1 MLNRLLAI
9 VPLAQRQLVAFAFVG
24 VAAAVV
30 HFGLLVGLV
39 ELFSVNPVRATL
51 AGYVAGG
58 VVSYALNR
66 WLTFEATRSHSQA
79 GWRFGVIAFGGFLLT
94 GVLMSLFV
102 NRLGLPY
109 LPMQVVTTLIVM
121 AFSFLGH
128 KYWSFAEGR

>member
-1 MLNRLLAI
+1 MHRLLAL
-9 VPLAQRQLVAFAFVG
+9 VPPAQRQLVAFAFVG

-39 ELFSVNPVRATL
+39 ELFAVNPVRATL

-66 WLTFEATRSHSQA
+66 WLTFDATRTHAEA

-94 GVLMSLFV
+94 GLLMSLFV

-128 KYWSFAEGR
+128 KYWSFAEGK